1 MLPTELTKTGLI
13 KWGGEAVYQQ
23 AEAVV
28 KRGAVLKAEMR
39 DGWITGVIA
48 RDNGELRTKLR
59 VQAPD
64 RITSHC
70 PCITNQRDGQ
80 VCLHVVA
87 LGITLLMRHS
97 SPLREQRHIE
107 DQRRANRIAQ
117 MESQMIRRDRF
128 GIPARL
134 ALTLP
139 EGWVG
144 AFRQGQVDVS
154 LVLLTADGF
163 ILPGQITREESFA
176 LSAEDDNLLMVLEE
190 ICEGPPNDVNTLA
203 AIDFLNV
210 LAISAHAEV
219 EVLKCES
226 SKVLKL
232 GSLQEKN
239 KLTIHT
245 QKIDSHLQVS
255 LNQETGELVVTPE
268 ADLLPPNFRTLE
280 LPHFRTSPIWLVSHH
295 TGWVL
300 LGHDLYPLKKVLPV
314 PYHGIYLAPQG
325 IPRER
330 VLNFL
335 KRDLPGLQAAVQVE
349 MELTPDLFS
358 IVPGNPVFRLELQ
371 GSRAALRAWLK
382 AAYGDRAF
390 AAAAPYAQEEFA
402 VPDPDDILTYRVRN
416 MAAEAKAE
424 KMLLA
429 CGFERDP
436 DAADGSYTL
445 AGPREVLN
453 FLGTGY
459 PSLGRFGWKITL
471 SPRLL
476 EWVDAL
482 PVITPVVQIAETRN
496 GWFDV
501 GFTFDLPGK
510 GAFPAPEIQ
519 SAINRGDAYL
529 TAGNETLL
537 IDREAV
543 EAMRS
548 IFRDCR
554 SRAGDKPGHFQMSP
568 VYAPFVQASLQAI
581 DGVDVEDP
589 PDWRDQAAARNR
601 SGNTRLRPVPL
612 GALDSTLRP
621 YQKEGVYWLR
631 FVEESG
637 LCGIL
642 ADEMGLGKTLQ
653 TLTWLSL
660 TRTDARA
667 QGRPALVVCP
677 TSLVE
682 NWSREAETFVPHLKR
697 LVLSGPDRADLF
709 PEMAAHDIVI
719 TSYALL
725 RRDLEAYRPFQFSVA
740 VLDEAQHIK
749 NRSTQ
754 NAVAA
759 KQINAVSRLV
769 LTGTPIENS
778 VADLWSI
785 MDFLMP
791 DYLGEYESF
800 RENYE
805 QPIAEGDREGELA
818 QLKLRRK
825 LNPFLLRR
833 IKKDVAKDLPDK
845 IIKVSFCTLTQDQ
858 QRVYNTLLNESRHT
872 INGLVKAKGFDR
884 SRFEILAMLMRLR
897 QVCCHLD
904 LLKDHHTPGDYAAPS
919 AKLDAFLEL
928 LDEAMDGGHRILVFS
943 QFVSMLKLLR
953 GELDQRGIPYCYLD
967 GSTQDRLAQC
977 QRFNLTPS
985 IPLFLISL
993 KAGGTGL
1000 NLTGA
1005 DMVVHFDPWW
1015 NPAVED
1021 QATDRAHRIG
1031 QKRTVYS
1038 IKLIAEH
1045 TVEEKVLAMQRK
1057 KQAIINATVGITDD
1071 TVMQKLTFDDIR
1083 DLIGL

>member
-1 MLPTELTKTGLI
+1 
-13 KWGGEAVYQQ
+13 V
-23 AEAVV
+23 
-28 KRGAVLKAEMR
+28 
-39 DGWITGVIA
+39 
-48 RDNGELRTKLR
+48 
-59 VQAPD
+59 
-64 RITSHC
+64 
-70 PCITNQRDGQ
+70 
-80 VCLHVVA
+80 
-87 LGITLLMRHS
+87 
-97 SPLREQRHIE
+97 
-107 DQRRANRIAQ
+107 
-117 MESQMIRRDRF
+117 
-128 GIPARL
+128 
-134 ALTLP
+134 
-139 EGWVG
+139 
-144 AFRQGQVDVS
+144 
-154 LVLLTADGF
+154 
-163 ILPGQITREESFA
+163 
-176 LSAEDDNLLMVLEE
+176 
-190 ICEGPPNDVNTLA
+190 
-203 AIDFLNV
+203 
-210 LAISAHAEV
+210 
-219 EVLKCES
+219 
-226 SKVLKL
+226 
-232 GSLQEKN
+232 
-239 KLTIHT
+239 
-245 QKIDSHLQVS
+245 
-255 LNQETGELVVTPE
+255 
-268 ADLLPPNFRTLE
+268 
-280 LPHFRTSPIWLVSHH
+280 WLVSQR
-295 TGWVL
+295 TGFVL
-300 LGHDLYPLKKVLPV
+300 LGDDLHPLKDVLPI
-314 PYHGIYLAPQG
+314 PYHGIYLAAQV
-325 IPRER
+325 IPRGQ
-330 VLNFL
+330 VLNFFT
-335 KRDLPGLQAAVQVE
+335 RDLPGLQAVAQVE
-349 MELTPDLFS
+349 MELTPDLFTV
-358 IVPGNPVFRLELQ
+358 VPGKPVFHLSLQ
-371 GSRAALRAWLK
+371 GSRAALRARLQ
-382 AAYGDRAF
+382 AAYGERAF
-390 AAAAPYAQEEFA
+390 TAMAPCTQEEFA
-402 VPDPDDILTYRVRN
+402 APDPDDILTYRTRN

-429 CGFERDP
+429 SGFARDP
-436 DAADGSYTL
+436 DDADCSYTMTGL
-445 AGPREVLN
+445 REVLN
-453 FLGTGY
+453 FIGTGY

-476 EWVDAL
+476 EWVDTL
-482 PVITPVVQIAETRN
+482 PVITPVVQISEKRN

-510 GAFPAPEIQ
+510 GAFPAAEIQ
-519 SAINRGDAYL
+519 HAINRGDAYL
-529 TAGNETLL
+529 TVGNETLL

-543 EAMRS
+543 ESMRN

-554 SRAGDKPGHFQMSP
+554 SRTGERPGHFEMSP

-581 DGVDVEDP
+581 DGIDVEDP

-601 SGNTRLRPVPL
+601 SGNTCLRPVPL
-612 GALDSTLRP
+612 GALESILRP

-631 FVEESG
+631 FIEESG
-637 LCGIL
+637 LNGIL

-653 TLTWLSL
+653 TLAWLDL
-660 TRTDARA
+660 PRTDARA
-667 QGRPALVVCP
+667 QGKPAIIVCP

-682 NWSREAETFVPHLKR
+682 NWNREAETFVPHRKR
-697 LVLSGPDRADLF
+697 LVISGPDRAELFEKIAEHDL
-709 PEMAAHDIVI
+709 VI

-725 RRDLEAYRPFQFSVA
+725 RRDLEAYRPHQFSVA

-759 KQINAVSRLV
+759 KQINAISRLV

-791 DYLGEYESF
+791 DYLGEYEDF
-800 RENYE
+800 RFDYE
-805 QPIAEGDREGELA
+805 QPIAEGDRDGELA
-818 QLKLRRK
+818 QRKLRRK

-884 SRFEILAMLMRLR
+884 SRFEILALLMRLR

-904 LLKDHHTPGDYAAPS
+904 LLKDHHQPGAYAAPS
-919 AKLDAFLEL
+919 AKCDAFFDL

-953 GELDQRGIPYCYLD
+953 AELDQQGIPYCYLD

-977 QRFNLTPS
+977 QRFNLTPT

-1057 KQAIINATVGITDD
+1057 KQAIIAATVGITDD
-1071 TVMQKLTFDDIR
+1071 AVMQKLTFDDIR
-1083 DLIGL
+1083 DLVGL

>member
-1 MLPTELTKTGLI
+1 MLASELTKAGLI
-13 KWGGEAVYQQ
+13 KWGGESVYQQ
-23 AEAVV
+23 AEALV
-28 KRGAVLKAEMR
+28 KRGGVLKAEMR
-39 DGWITGVIA
+39 DGWIKGVIA
-48 RDNGELRTKLR
+48 RDSGELYTKLR
-59 VQAPD
+59 IHKPD
-64 RITSHC
+64 RIDSHC
-70 PCITNQRDGQ
+70 PCVTNQQHGQ

-87 LGITLLMRHS
+87 LGITLMMRHS
-97 SPLREQRHIE
+97 DPLREQKYTE
-107 DQRRANRIAQ
+107 DQRRANRLAQ
-117 MESQMIRRDRF
+117 METLMVRRDRF
-128 GIPARL
+128 GIRARL
-134 ALTLP
+134 ALTLAP
-139 EGWVG
+139 GWVES
-144 AFRQGQVDVS
+144 FRKGEVTVR
-154 LVLLTADGF
+154 LLLLTEDGF
-163 ILPGQITREESFA
+163 ILPEQITQEESFA
-176 LSAEDDNLLMVLEE
+176 LSPEDDNVLMVLEE
-190 ICEGPPNDVNTLA
+190 ICEGPPKDVNTLA

-210 LAISAHAEV
+210 LAISTHIRIAVAGGGELTLHPQ
-219 EVLKCES
+219 
-226 SKVLKL
+226 KV
-232 GSLQEKN
+232 
-239 KLTIHT
+239 TT
-245 QKIDSHLQVS
+245 RLQVS
-255 LNQETGELVVTPE
+255 LNHQTGELTVAPH
-268 ADLLPPNFRTLE
+268 ADVPLAPDAPPV
-280 LPHFRTSPIWLVSHH
+280 WLVCQR

-300 LGHDLYPLKKVLPV
+300 LGNALHPLKNVLPI
-314 PYHGIYLAPQG
+314 PYHGIYLADTL
-325 IPRER
+325 IPRGQ
-330 VLNFL
+330 VVNFL
-335 KRDLPGLQAAVQVE
+335 KRELPGLQAVAQVE
-349 MELTPDLFS
+349 MELTPDLFVV
-358 IVPGNPVFRLELQ
+358 VPGNPAFRLDLQ
-371 GSRAALRAWLK
+371 GSRASLRARLQ
-382 AAYGDRAF
+382 AVYGERSF
-390 AAAAPYAQEEFA
+390 AAAVPYAQEEFA
-402 VPDPDDILTYRVRN
+402 LPDPDDILTYRTRN
-416 MAAEAKAE
+416 MPAEAKAE
-424 KMLLA
+424 QMLLA
-429 CGFERDP
+429 YGFTHDP
-436 DAADGSYTL
+436 DAADCSYTIT
-445 AGPREVLN
+445 GVREVLN

-459 PSLGRFGWKITL
+459 PSLGRFGWKTIL

-482 PVITPVVQIAETRN
+482 PVITPVVQIAERRN

-501 GFTFDLPGK
+501 GITFDLPGA
-510 GAFPAPEIQ
+510 GAFPAAEIQ
-519 SAINRGDAYL
+519 RAINRGDAYVSN
-529 TAGNETLL
+529 GDETLL

-543 EAMRS
+543 ESMNT

-554 SRAGDKPGHFQMSP
+554 SREGEQAGHFEMSP

-581 DGVDVEDP
+581 DGIDVEDQ

-612 GALDSTLRP
+612 GTLEGTLRP

-631 FVEESG
+631 FIEESG

-653 TLTWLSL
+653 ALTWLSL
-660 TRTDARA
+660 PRTDARA
-667 QGRPALVVCP
+667 HGKPALIVCP

-682 NWSREAETFVPHLKR
+682 NWNREAETFVPHLRR
-697 LVLSGPDRADLF
+697 LVISGPDRAELFGEIASHDL
-709 PEMAAHDIVI
+709 VI

-725 RRDLEAYRPFQFSVA
+725 RRDLDVYRQHTFSVA

-785 MDFLMP
+785 MDYLMP
-791 DYLGEYESF
+791 DYLGEYENF
-800 RENYE
+800 RFDYE
-805 QPIAEGDREGELA
+805 QPIAEGDRDGELA

-858 QRVYNTLLNESRHT
+858 QRVYDTLLNESRRT
-872 INGLVKAKGFDR
+872 INGLVKEKGFDR

-904 LLKDHHTPGDYAAPS
+904 LLKDHHPPGTYAAPS
-919 AKLDAFLEL
+919 AKLDAFMEL

-953 GELDQRGIPYCYLD
+953 AELDRQGTPYCYLD
-967 GSTQDRLAQC
+967 GTTQDRLAQC

-1031 QKRTVYS
+1031 QKRTVYA

-1057 KQAIINATVGITDD
+1057 KQAIINATVGISDD
-1071 TVMQKLTFDDIR
+1071 AVMQKLTFDDIR
-1083 DLIGL
+1083 GLIGL

>member
-1 MLPTELTKTGLI
+1 M
-13 KWGGEAVYQQ
+13 KWGGEGVYRQ
-23 AEAVV
+23 AEALVQ
-28 KRGAVLKAEMR
+28 RGAVMKAEMK
-39 DGWITGVIA
+39 DGWITGIIA
-48 RDNGELRTKLR
+48 RDGGSEIYTKLR
-59 VQAPD
+59 VRAPD
-64 RITSHC
+64 RIESHC
-70 PCITNQRDGQ
+70 PCFTNREQGQ

-87 LGITLLMRHS
+87 LGITLMMRHS
-97 SPLREQRHIE
+97 DPLRERKHIE
-107 DQRRANRIAQ
+107 DQRRANRMALAEAQ
-117 MESQMIRRDRF
+117 LIRRDRF
-128 GIPARL
+128 GIQVRL
-134 ALTLP
+134 ALTLAP
-139 EGWVG
+139 GWVES
-144 AFRQGQVDVS
+144 FRQGDVTLGLA
-154 LVLLTADGF
+154 LVSDDGI
-163 ILPGQITREESFA
+163 ILPEQITQEESFA
-176 LSAEDDNLLMVLEE
+176 LSDEDDNLLAVLED
-190 ICEGPPNDVNTLA
+190 ICEGPPQDTNTLA
-203 AIDFLNV
+203 AVDFLNV
-210 LAISAHAEV
+210 LAVAAHTHIDTRDGTLTVHSE
-219 EVLKCES
+219 
-226 SKVLKL
+226 KVATRICV
-232 GSLQEKN
+232 N
-239 KLTIHT
+239 
-245 QKIDSHLQVS
+245 
-255 LNQETGELVVTPE
+255 LNHATGELVVSVQPGAPSTRSASAPAE
-268 ADLLPPNFRTLE
+268 QVLGAPAWFIA
-280 LPHFRTSPIWLVSHH
+280 HQS
-295 TGWVL
+295 GWVL
-300 LGHDLYPLKKVLPV
+300 LGNGLYPLKSVLPI
-314 PYHGIYLAPQG
+314 PYHGIYCEAQV

-330 VLNFL
+330 VLTFL
-335 KRDLPGLQAAVQVE
+335 KRDLPSLQTVSPIE
-349 MELTPDLFS
+349 MELTPDLFVA
-358 IVPGNPVFRLELQ
+358 VPGTPVFRLDLQ
-371 GSRAALRAWLK
+371 GSRASLRARLS
-382 AAYGDRAF
+382 AVYGAQSF

-402 VPDPDDILTYRVRN
+402 VPDPDDILTYRIRN
-416 MAAEAKAE
+416 MAAEVKAE

-429 CGFERDP
+429 YGFEHDP
-436 DAADGSYTL
+436 DAADHSCTL
-445 AGPREVLN
+445 VGVREVLN

-459 PSLGRFGWKITL
+459 PSLGRFGWKFTF

-476 EWVDAL
+476 EWVEAL
-482 PVITPVVQIAETRN
+482 PVITPVVQIAEKRN

-501 GFTFDLPGK
+501 GFTFDLPGR
-510 GAFPAPEIQ
+510 GAFPVTEIQ
-519 SAINRGDAYL
+519 RAINRGDAYL
-529 TAGNETLL
+529 TAGDETVL

-543 EAMRS
+543 ESMRGV
-548 IFRDCR
+548 FTDCR
-554 SRAGDKPGHFQMSP
+554 SKPGDAPGHFEMPP
-568 VYAPFVQASLQAI
+568 VYAPFVQASLQSL
-581 DGVDVEDP
+581 DGIDVEDP
-589 PDWRDQAAARNR
+589 PDWRDRAAARNR
-601 SGNTRLRPVPL
+601 SGNTHLKPIPL
-612 GALDSTLRP
+612 GALERVLRP

-631 FVEESG
+631 FIEESG
-637 LCGIL
+637 FNGIL

-660 TRTDARA
+660 PRTDARA
-667 QGRPALVVCP
+667 QGKPALIVCP

-682 NWSREAETFVPHLKR
+682 NWGREAETFVPHLR
-697 LVLSGPDRADLF
+697 WLAISGPDRAGLFGKIAEHDL
-709 PEMAAHDIVI
+709 VI

-725 RRDLEAYRPFQFSVA
+725 RRDLACYRDFPFSVA

-754 NAVAA
+754 NALAA

-791 DYLGEYESF
+791 DYLGEYENF
-800 RENYE
+800 RFDYE
-805 QPIAEGDREGELA
+805 QPIAEGDRSGELA
-818 QLKLRRK
+818 QTKLRRK

-845 IIKVSFCTLTQDQ
+845 IVKVSFCTLTPDQ

-904 LLKDHHTPGDYAAPS
+904 LLKDHHPPGTYAAPS

-953 GELDQRGIPYCYLD
+953 TELDQQSIPYCYLD

-1005 DMVVHFDPWW
+1005 DTVVHFDPWW

-1045 TVEEKVLAMQRK
+1045 TVEERVLAMQRK
-1057 KQAIINATVGITDD
+1057 KQAIIAATVGTTDD
-1071 TVMQKLTFDDIR
+1071 AVIQKLSFDDIR